1 MALDT
6 VRIVESDFDLLTKL
20 KRTTGIRNWNVLCR
34 WAFCMSLGDDSAP
47 VTDPQGALSPIEMT
61 WKVFAGTHASVY
73 WALLTQRCHD
83 NGIDL
88 TPDNI
93 EREFYRHL
101 HRGIGLLSNVSQR
114 PTLRHLFDLVS

>member
-6 VRIVESDFDLLTKL
+6 IRVVESDFDLLAKL

-34 WAFCMSLGDDSAP
+34 WAFCMSISDASIPA
-47 VTDPQGALSPIEMT
+47 TDPRGSLSSIEMT

-83 NGIDL
+83 DGLDL
-88 TPDNI
+88 TRENL

-101 HRGIGLLSNVSQR
+101 HRGIGLLSNTAQR
-114 PTLRHLFDLVS
+114 PALRDLFRLVD

>member
-6 VRIVESDFDLLTKL
+6 IRVVESDFDLLTKL

-34 WAFCMSLGDDSAP
+34 WAFCLSVSDSSVP
-47 VTDPQGALSPIEMT
+47 VTDPRGSLSSIEMT

-73 WALLTQRCHD
+73 WGLLAQRCHD
-83 NGIDL
+83 DGIEL
-88 TPDNI
+88 TTENL

-101 HRGIGLLSNVSQR
+101 HRGIGLLSNIAQR
-114 PTLRHLFDLVS
+114 PALRDLFGLVA